1 MKWNASVDM
10 TVTIDYEDIE
20 ADSEEEAKKIAED
33 MARED
38 IDYNNCNAEEESVT
52 AFVWTDDNPE
62 DEEDVDEF

>member
-20 ADSEEEAKKIAED
+20 AESEEEAKQIAED

-38 IDYNNCNAEEESVT
+38 IDYNNCNAEEFSAH
-52 AFVWTDDNPE
+52 AFVWESE
-62 DEEDVDEF
+62 D

>member
-20 ADSEEEAKKIAED
+20 AESEEEAKKIAED

-38 IDYNNCNAEEESVT
+38 IDYNNCSAEESSVY
-52 AFVWTDDNPE
+52 AFVWESE
-62 DEEDVDEF
+62 D

>member
-20 ADSEEEAKKIAED
+20 ADSEEEARQIAED

-38 IDYNNCNAEEESVT
+38 IDYNNCNAEESSVH
-52 AFVWTDDNPE
+52 AFVWESE
-62 DEEDVDEF
+62 D